1 MEFENREE
9 QVLHEHLFRHFKENK
24 VEIASAITKL
34 FPFLMSLR
42 DRAFIS
48 EQMFDHLQEA
58 CRNLVPVNAVVYTVL
73 SELEKTFSLSLL
85 NELFSNTN
93 LTAYP
98 DLVEISRSFLNVF
111 RECQALWRWSGG
123 EAETTDRQHPGARAV
138 PQKSSLQMDEGR
150 ESEDMPRLLP
160 YDREE
165 LCDPQTPQETRV
177 GGGGEPQEAFPPQAE
192 GGNACVD
199 MHGEEEPQEAPCS
212 SPGHAPEGGNAC
224 VNMCGEEE
232 PQEAPCSS
240 PGHAPGCDDQ
250 KDNKELDEGSNA
262 CVDVHGEEEPQE
274 APCSSP
280 GHAPEGSNAC
290 VDICG
295 EEEPQEAPCSSPG
308 HAPEG
313 NSCCFQMSDEE
324 EAQEG
329 LGSPPAGEPVSGELE
344 DRQTNK
350 EGESEELTSN
360 LLCSDGQDTEQ
371 PAQGNKKCTCVMCFS
386 RDVPGGSGT
395 GADSS
400 QAQDA
405 TDTVNIGNQA
415 TLGKPKSKRR
425 RQWSLSAL
433 LPFESKLPCKV
444 CGQEERRDAESG
456 SEHTVAYLFGKG
468 HIPIRLQMVLIA
480 RHDTGKKKGHNWSR
494 IRRKRPQNIL
504 QKGNSTAN
512 DHKASSKEAVTMNL
526 PGPARIRGRTKV
538 VAPYLRIAERKRGRS
553 RIHLTQKARGAWQRS
568 RGSRKVRNEP
578 VDFCAPLLPVSCG
591 EMKGILYKE
600 KLKKGISIKCIQSET
615 GDWLTPREFE
625 IKGGYARSKYW
636 KQSVYCGGRPL
647 LWLLQEGFLPH
658 PPRIY
663 HRKKKTTPQTHNN
676 VAPDMGNSEVCE
688 VCRRRGLLFC
698 CDTCSRAFH
707 RDCHIPPA
715 KIEEIPWSCIFC
727 RMGSLDSQESHQE
740 SEILERQMQ
749 PEEQLK
755 CEFLLL
761 KVYCC
766 SESSI
771 FAKNPRYYRMRET
784 CQSLKEPMWL
794 DKIKKRLNKQGY
806 SQVKGFV
813 QDIRLIFQN
822 HRASYKYRECG
833 QMGIRLET
841 EFEKNLKG
849 LFTIQETNENS

>member
-9 QVLHEHLFRHFKENK
+9 QFLHEHLFRHFKENK

-73 SELEKTFSLSLL
+73 SELERTFSLSLL
-85 NELFSNTN
+85 DELFSRTN

-98 DLVEISRSFLNVF
+98 DLVEISRSFLNV
-111 RECQALWRWSGG
+111 
-123 EAETTDRQHPGARAV
+123 
-138 PQKSSLQMDEGR
+138 PQKYSLQMDEGR

-160 YDREE
+160 YDRE
-165 LCDPQTPQETRV
+165 
-177 GGGGEPQEAFPPQAE
+177 
-192 GGNACVD
+192 
-199 MHGEEEPQEAPCS
+199 
-212 SPGHAPEGGNAC
+212 
-224 VNMCGEEE
+224 
-232 PQEAPCSS
+232 
-240 PGHAPGCDDQ
+240 
-250 KDNKELDEGSNA
+250 
-262 CVDVHGEEEPQE
+262 
-274 APCSSP
+274 
-280 GHAPEGSNAC
+280 
-290 VDICG
+290 
-295 EEEPQEAPCSSPG
+295 
-308 HAPEG
+308 
-313 NSCCFQMSDEE
+313 
-324 EAQEG
+324 
-329 LGSPPAGEPVSGELE
+329 
-344 DRQTNK
+344 
-350 EGESEELTSN
+350 
-360 LLCSDGQDTEQ
+360 DTEQ
-371 PAQGNKKCTCVMCFS
+371 PAQGKCSCVMCFS

-395 GADSS
+395 GVDSS

-405 TDTVNIGNQA
+405 TDTGNIGNQA

-425 RQWSLSAL
+425 
-433 LPFESKLPCKV
+433 
-444 CGQEERRDAESG
+444 
-456 SEHTVAYLFGKG
+456 
-468 HIPIRLQMVLIA
+468 
-480 RHDTGKKKGHNWSR
+480 KKKGHNWSR

-512 DHKASSKEAVTMNL
+512 DHKASSNEAVKMNL
-526 PGPARIRGRTKV
+526 RGPARIRGRTKS
-538 VAPYLRIAERKRGRS
+538 VARYLRIAERKRGRS
-553 RIHLTQKARGAWQRS
+553 RIHLTQKARVAWQRGS
-568 RGSRKVRNEP
+568 RGSRKVRNQF

-591 EMKGILYKE
+591 ELKGILFKE
-600 KLKKGISIKCIQSET
+600 KLEKGISIKCILSET

-647 LWLLQEGFLPH
+647 LWLMQEGFLPH

-663 HRKKKTTPQTHNN
+663 HRKKKTTLQTHNN
-676 VAPDMGNSEVCE
+676 VDPDMGNSEVCE

-707 RDCHIPPA
+707 RNCHIPPA
-715 KIEEIPWSCIFC
+715 KIEE
-727 RMGSLDSQESHQE
+727 MGSLDSQESHRE

-771 FAKNPRYYRMRET
+771 FAKDPRYHRMRET

-794 DKIKKRLNKQGY
+794 NKIKRRLNNQGY

-813 QDIRLIFQN
+813 QDIRLIFEN

>member
-111 RECQALWRWSGG
+111 RECQALWSWSGG
-123 EAETTDRQHPGARAV
+123 EAETTDRQHPGARA
-138 PQKSSLQMDEGR
+138 E
-150 ESEDMPRLLP
+150 PR
-160 YDREE
+160 
-165 LCDPQTPQETRV
+165 DPQTPQETR
-177 GGGGEPQEAFPPQAE
+177 GGGGGGPQEAFPPQAE

-212 SPGHAPEGGNAC
+212 SPGHAPEG
-224 VNMCGEEE
+224 
-232 PQEAPCSS
+232 
-240 PGHAPGCDDQ
+240 
-250 KDNKELDEGSNA
+250 SNA
-262 CVDVHGEEEPQE
+262 CVDMHGEEEPQE

-280 GHAPEGSNAC
+280 GHVPEGSNAC

-405 TDTVNIGNQA
+405 MDTVNIGNQA
-415 TLGKPKSKRR
+415 ALGKPKSKRR
-425 RQWSLSAL
+425 
-433 LPFESKLPCKV
+433 
-444 CGQEERRDAESG
+444 
-456 SEHTVAYLFGKG
+456 
-468 HIPIRLQMVLIA
+468 
-480 RHDTGKKKGHNWSR
+480 KKKGHNWSR

-553 RIHLTQKARGAWQRS
+553 RIHLTQKARGAWQRRS

-591 EMKGILYKE
+591 ELKGILYKE

-676 VAPDMGNSEVCE
+676 VAPDTTPQTHNNVEPNMGNSEVCE

>member
-111 RECQALWRWSGG
+111 RECQALWSWSGG

-165 LCDPQTPQETRV
+165 PCDPQTPQETRG

-212 SPGHAPEGGNAC
+212 SPGHAPEG
-224 VNMCGEEE
+224 
-232 PQEAPCSS
+232 
-240 PGHAPGCDDQ
+240 
-250 KDNKELDEGSNA
+250 SNA
-262 CVDVHGEEEPQE
+262 CVDMHGEEEPQE

-280 GHAPEGSNAC
+280 VHVPEGSNAC

-425 RQWSLSAL
+425 
-433 LPFESKLPCKV
+433 
-444 CGQEERRDAESG
+444 
-456 SEHTVAYLFGKG
+456 
-468 HIPIRLQMVLIA
+468 
-480 RHDTGKKKGHNWSR
+480 KKKGHNWSR

>member
-9 QVLHEHLFRHFKENK
+9 QFLHEHLFRHFKENK

-73 SELEKTFSLSLL
+73 SELEKTFSLPLL

-93 LTAYP
+93 LTNYP
-98 DLVEISRSFLNVF
+98 DLVEVSRSFLNVF
-111 RECQALWRWSGG
+111 RECQALWSWSGG
-123 EAETTDRQHPGARAV
+123 EAETTDRQHPGARGE

-150 ESEDMPRLLP
+150 ESEDMPRLLL

-165 LCDPQTPQETRV
+165 PCDPQTPQETPGG

-192 GGNACVD
+192 GGNDCVD
-199 MHGEEEPQEAPCS
+199 MRGEEEPQEAPCS

-224 VNMCGEEE
+224 VDMHG
-232 PQEAPCSS
+232 QE
-240 PGHAPGCDDQ
+240 G
-250 KDNKELDEGSNA
+250 
-262 CVDVHGEEEPQE
+262 PQE

-280 GHAPEGSNAC
+280 GHAPEGGNAC
-290 VDICG
+290 VDMCG
-295 EEEPQEAPCSSPG
+295 EEGPQEAPCSSPG

-313 NSCCFQMSDEE
+313 NGCCFQMSDEE
-324 EAQEG
+324 EVQEG

-344 DRQTNK
+344 DHQTNK
-350 EGESEELTSN
+350 EESEELTSN
-360 LLCSDGQDTEQ
+360 LLSSDGQDTEQ
-371 PAQGNKKCTCVMCFS
+371 PAQGNKKCSCVMCFS

-395 GADSS
+395 GTDSS

-405 TDTVNIGNQA
+405 MDTVNIGNQA

-425 RQWSLSAL
+425 
-433 LPFESKLPCKV
+433 
-444 CGQEERRDAESG
+444 
-456 SEHTVAYLFGKG
+456 
-468 HIPIRLQMVLIA
+468 
-480 RHDTGKKKGHNWSR
+480 KKKGHNWSR

-504 QKGNSTAN
+504 QKDNSTAN
-512 DHKASSKEAVTMNL
+512 DHKASSKEAVKMNL

-538 VAPYLRIAERKRGRS
+538 VARYLRIAERKRGRS
-553 RIHLTQKARGAWQRS
+553 RIHLTQKARVSWQRGS

-591 EMKGILYKE
+591 ELKGILYKE
-600 KLKKGISIKCIQSET
+600 KLKKGVSIKCIQSET

-658 PPRIY
+658 PPRTY

-676 VAPDMGNSEVCE
+676 VDPDLGNSEVCE

-715 KIEEIPWSCIFC
+715 NIEEIPWSCIFC

-771 FAKNPRYYRMRET
+771 FAKNPRYYRVRET

-813 QDIRLIFQN
+813 RDIRLIFEN

>member
-1 MEFENREE
+1 FRRVATELPRMEFENREE
-9 QVLHEHLFRHFKENK
+9 QFLHEHLFRHFKENK

-73 SELEKTFSLSLL
+73 SELERTFSLSLL
-85 NELFSNTN
+85 DELFSRTN

-98 DLVEISRSFLNVF
+98 DLVEISRSFLNVCLWPLVGQNIMGLQGAPSLAPVPRSPELQRASHSKEDSVPRRGKQRQSGGTCQSFPCFSSVF
-111 RECQALWRWSGG
+111 RECQALWSWSGG
-123 EAETTDRQHPGARAV
+123 EAEITDRQHPGVGAV
-138 PQKSSLQMDEGR
+138 PQKYSLQMDEGR

-160 YDREE
+160 YDREVLE
-165 LCDPQTPQETRV
+165 SNRMRDGERAQSPASGKKGTGNEHGKETKPEK
-177 GGGGEPQEAFPPQAE
+177 GGPSGPHQQGQRRKEKRQRQMEGVKTRMRTRGGEKLGGISDNPHQRAE

-199 MHGEEEPQEAPCS
+199 
-212 SPGHAPEGGNAC
+212 
-224 VNMCGEEE
+224 MCGEEE
-232 PQEAPCSS
+232 PQEAPYSS
-240 PGHAPGCDDQ
+240 RGHAPG
-250 KDNKELDEGSNA
+250 KKVSFSSAESNSF
-262 CVDVHGEEEPQE
+262 CL
-274 APCSSP
+274 
-280 GHAPEGSNAC
+280 
-290 VDICG
+290 
-295 EEEPQEAPCSSPG
+295 
-308 HAPEG
+308 
-313 NSCCFQMSDEE
+313 QMSDEE

-329 LGSPPAGEPVSGELE
+329 LGSPPAGEPVVSGELE
-344 DRQTNK
+344 DHQTNK
-350 EGESEELTSN
+350 EGESVELTSN

-371 PAQGNKKCTCVMCFS
+371 PAQGKCSCVMCFS

-395 GADSS
+395 GVDSS

-405 TDTVNIGNQA
+405 TDTGNIGNQA

-425 RQWSLSAL
+425 
-433 LPFESKLPCKV
+433 
-444 CGQEERRDAESG
+444 
-456 SEHTVAYLFGKG
+456 
-468 HIPIRLQMVLIA
+468 
-480 RHDTGKKKGHNWSR
+480 KKKGHNWSR

-512 DHKASSKEAVTMNL
+512 DHKASSNEAVKMNL
-526 PGPARIRGRTKV
+526 RGPARIR
-538 VAPYLRIAERKRGRS
+538 ERKRGRS
-553 RIHLTQKARGAWQRS
+553 RIHLTQKARVAWQRGS
-568 RGSRKVRNEP
+568 RGSRKVRNQF

-591 EMKGILYKE
+591 ELKGILFKE
-600 KLKKGISIKCIQSET
+600 KLEKGISIKCILSET

-647 LWLLQEGFLPH
+647 LWLMQEGFLPH

-663 HRKKKTTPQTHNN
+663 HRKKKTTLQTHNN
-676 VAPDMGNSEVCE
+676 VDPDMGNSEVCE

-707 RDCHIPPA
+707 RNCHIPPA
-715 KIEEIPWSCIFC
+715 KIEETPWSCIFC
-727 RMGSLDSQESHQE
+727 RMGSLDSQESHRE

-771 FAKNPRYYRMRET
+771 FAKDPRYHRMRET

-794 DKIKKRLNKQGY
+794 NKIKRRLNNQGY

-813 QDIRLIFQN
+813 QDIRLIFEN

>member
-1 MEFENREE
+1 VHSFWSSRTIPYSTHW
-9 QVLHEHLFRHFKENK
+9 LSTDLPACLKHFKENK

-73 SELEKTFSLSLL
+73 SELERTFSLSLL
-85 NELFSNTN
+85 DELFSRTN

-98 DLVEISRSFLNVF
+98 DLVEISRSFLN
-111 RECQALWRWSGG
+111 GN
-123 EAETTDRQHPGARAV
+123 
-138 PQKSSLQMDEGR
+138 KSSQW
-150 ESEDMPRLLP
+150 
-160 YDREE
+160 
-165 LCDPQTPQETRV
+165 
-177 GGGGEPQEAFPPQAE
+177 
-192 GGNACVD
+192 
-199 MHGEEEPQEAPCS
+199 
-212 SPGHAPEGGNAC
+212 
-224 VNMCGEEE
+224 
-232 PQEAPCSS
+232 
-240 PGHAPGCDDQ
+240 
-250 KDNKELDEGSNA
+250 
-262 CVDVHGEEEPQE
+262 
-274 APCSSP
+274 
-280 GHAPEGSNAC
+280 
-290 VDICG
+290 
-295 EEEPQEAPCSSPG
+295 
-308 HAPEG
+308 
-313 NSCCFQMSDEE
+313 
-324 EAQEG
+324 G
-329 LGSPPAGEPVSGELE
+329 LG
-344 DRQTNK
+344 
-350 EGESEELTSN
+350 EGDQRVWGKRN
-360 LLCSDGQDTEQ
+360 HNFVPDTEQ
-371 PAQGNKKCTCVMCFS
+371 PAQGKCSCVMCFS

-395 GADSS
+395 GVDSS

-405 TDTVNIGNQA
+405 TGKA
-415 TLGKPKSKRR
+415 AGPWFGRALGGLR
-425 RQWSLSAL
+425 
-433 LPFESKLPCKV
+433 
-444 CGQEERRDAESG
+444 
-456 SEHTVAYLFGKG
+456 
-468 HIPIRLQMVLIA
+468 
-480 RHDTGKKKGHNWSR
+480 KKKGHNWSR
-494 IRRKRPQNIL
+494 IRRKR
-504 QKGNSTAN
+504 
-512 DHKASSKEAVTMNL
+512 
-526 PGPARIRGRTKV
+526 
-538 VAPYLRIAERKRGRS
+538 
-553 RIHLTQKARGAWQRS
+553 
-568 RGSRKVRNEP
+568 KVRNQF

-591 EMKGILYKE
+591 ELKGILFKE
-600 KLKKGISIKCIQSET
+600 KLEKGISIKCILSET

-647 LWLLQEGFLPH
+647 LWLMQEGFLPH

-663 HRKKKTTPQTHNN
+663 HRKKK
-676 VAPDMGNSEVCE
+676 MGNSEVCE

-707 RDCHIPPA
+707 RNCHIPPA
-715 KIEEIPWSCIFC
+715 KIEETPWSCIFC
-727 RMGSLDSQESHQE
+727 RMGSLDSQESHRE

-771 FAKNPRYYRMRET
+771 FAKDPRYHRMRET

-794 DKIKKRLNKQGY
+794 NKIKRRLNNQGY

-813 QDIRLIFQN
+813 QDIRLIFEN